1 MSVKNVVKRI
11 CVEIYYVLYSVKR
24 ILFGP
29 TVRVMSVDETI
40 DELINTD
47 KSLVRFGD
55 GELLM
60 IRGRDVHFQKANP
73 QLEAELAEILKYP
86 YDGLM
91 VSVQDIFSGLKLYVP
106 KSIIFW
112 KEHLLFYN
120 KYYRKL
126 CNKNR
131 IYASTSFSRSYI
143 TIQDKSQSV
152 RWFGKIKEIWK
163 DKDVVIVEGAA
174 TRNGV
179 GNDLLDTAGSVKR
192 IICPSKNAYARFDE
206 IRNECYKQS
215 KDVLFLVTLGPAAK
229 QLVRDLYLN
238 GYRAIDIGQ
247 LDYEYRLFLQGA
259 TSKDEPTKAIEGPL
273 DKYLSEILIRI
284 E

>member
-143 TIQDKSQSV
+143 TIQDKSQSA
-152 RWFGKIKEIWK
+152 RWFTKVKEVWRN
-163 DKDVVIVEGAA
+163 KDVVIVEGAS
-174 TRNGV
+174 THNGV
-179 GNDLLDTAGSVKR
+179 ENDLFDTAKTVKR
-192 IICPSKNAYARFDE
+192 IICPSKNAYTKFEE
-206 IRNECYKQS
+206 IRNACFGQS
-215 KDVLFLVTLGPAAK
+215 KDVLFLVSLGPAAK

-247 LDYEYRLFLQGA
+247 LDYEYRLYLRGA
-259 TSKDEPTKAIEGPL
+259 TEKGKPNNNPKKESE
-273 DKYLSEILIRI
+273 KYLSEIVIRF